1 MCVLVLSAVGWDSS
15 IMAEVLEPYKTG
27 ELDNNMVCVPMC
39 VVMHTQ
45 ACECVCMGVFIYVC
59 VCVCA
64 HMPESMSL
72 CVCVCLPPRRRECLL
87 S

>member
-59 VCVCA
+59 VCVHTCLRVCL
-64 HMPESMSL
+64 S
-72 CVCVCLPPRRRECLL
+72 VCVYVCPPGAE
-87 S
+87 SVY